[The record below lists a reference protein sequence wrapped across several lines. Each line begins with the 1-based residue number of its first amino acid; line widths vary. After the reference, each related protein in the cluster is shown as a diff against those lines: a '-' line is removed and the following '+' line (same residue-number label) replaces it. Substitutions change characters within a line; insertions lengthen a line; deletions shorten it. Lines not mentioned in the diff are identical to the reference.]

1 MVHGRNSSNINDSD
15 LTNKVTAKIG
25 AAATAEDIQ
34 AGNDDLMAAF
44 RTDFWLGTILSLVQQ
59 DPSGRYVLIVLSSI
73 HHHYTAG
80 VTLHP
85 HVELIGARPLRQ
97 GHTRGGAVMKK

>member
-59 DPSGRYVLIVLSSI
+59 DPSGRI